1 MPVAHSQ
8 VRLLGT
14 DINFPAKKLSG
25 QNSPNQNSPGQ
36 DLPGQDL
43 PGQDLPKKGFGGQV
57 DINELVGTVM

>member
-25 QNSPNQNSPGQ
+25 QNSPNQ

>member
-43 PGQDLPKKGFGGQV
+43 PKKGFGGQA

>member
-25 QNSPNQNSPGQ
+25 QNSPNQN
-36 DLPGQDL
+36 L
-43 PGQDLPKKGFGGQV
+43 PGQDLPKKGFGGQA
-57 DINELVGTVM
+57 DINELVGTVI